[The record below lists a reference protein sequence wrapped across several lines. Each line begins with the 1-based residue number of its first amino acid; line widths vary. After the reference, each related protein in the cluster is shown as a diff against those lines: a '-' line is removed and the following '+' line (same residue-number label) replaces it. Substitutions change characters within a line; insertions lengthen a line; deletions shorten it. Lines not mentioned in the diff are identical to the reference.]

1 MKKIFTLILVIL
13 GFTQLT
19 NAQSTILEARNMS
32 VGSVV
37 TVTGIVTNG
46 AELGSIRYFQD
57 GTAGIAAYGSSIN
70 DVNLGDEV
78 TITGTLKIYNQ
89 LLEIDPVSN
98 VVINSINNTVPDP
111 VVLNPLQLTEAYEAQ
126 LVKLI
131 NVTFSDAGGVFSQK
145 KYEFLSEDGESGYI
159 YVKSSQ
165 TDIIG
170 QPIPSG
176 LVSVTGLLSQYDY
189 SNPTAGYQVL
199 PRTIADIQ
207 QASSIYLTS
216 TLNNTNFTKT
226 ELDFSWTTNILG
238 TTEMYY
244 GLSAENVKSNQAAG
258 VGGDIDH
265 SIALSGFSAG
275 QIIWTQAFSVNG
287 NDTAF
292 SGITPFATI
301 SNSSGEIK
309 SYFSTPVN
317 NSLASDIDA
326 IYLPQTIDDTLIKYI
341 ERAKYTIDLA
351 IYNLNNDGISNISNA
366 LLSAADRGV
375 VVRVIGCGTTANI
388 GLNALTGSD
397 VKVLIG
403 PNEYNRTGLMHN
415 KFLIFDAQ
423 SADPN
428 DPLVWTGSTNFTSG
442 QINVDA
448 NNVIIVQDQS
458 LARTYQ
464 IEFEEMWGS
473 NGVLPDEANSRF
485 GFNKQNN
492 TPHEFIING
501 KRVES
506 YFSPSDG
513 INAKIIEKINT
524 ADNDLSIATM
534 LLTRTEIAD
543 AIALSH
549 TNGATVSML
558 TDAEGNND
566 SDVNTTLTAA
576 LGTDHYV
583 FYRNSG
589 IMHNKYMVVDQG
601 VPTSDPVVLTG
612 SHNWSAAADNSNDE
626 NTLIIHDATLANVYF
641 QNFAPLFVASNGV
654 LTAIE
659 DIDVSEPFDKG
670 GLLVYP
676 NPVQNGNVYLSCIM
690 DSDEWGTVQLIDI
703 SGRLLFNQNVRLSS
717 GENNLNYIF
726 PTYYKGTYFVRL
738 ITSNKVM
745 NQKVVFK

>member
-32 VGSVV
+32 IGSVV

-46 AELGSIRYFQD
+46 DELGSIRYFQD
-57 GTAGIAAYGSSIN
+57 ETAGIAAYGSSIN
-70 DVNLGDEV
+70 NVNLGDEV

-89 LLEIDPVSN
+89 LLEIDPVTN
-98 VVINSINNTVPDP
+98 VVVNSIDNPVPDP
-111 VVLNPLQLTEAYEAQ
+111 AVLSPLQLAEAYEAQ
-126 LVKLI
+126 LVRLN
-131 NVTFSDAGGVFSQK
+131 NVTFADAGGVFSQK
-145 KYEFLSEDGESGYI
+145 KYEFLSDNGESGYI

-176 LVSVTGLLSQYDY
+176 KVNLTGLLSQFDF
-189 SNPTAGYQVL
+189 SSPTAGYQVL

-226 ELDFSWTTNILG
+226 ELDFSWTTNIIG

-244 GLSAENVKSNQAAG
+244 GLSAVDVKSNQVAG
-258 VGGDIDH
+258 VGGDTDH
-265 SIALSGFSAG
+265 SIALSNFSAG
-275 QIIWTQAFSVNG
+275 QIIWVQAFSVNG

-292 SGITPFATI
+292 SGVTPFATI
-301 SNSSGEIK
+301 SNSSGKVI
-309 SYFSTPVN
+309 SYFNTPVDH
-317 NSLASDIDA
+317 SFASDIDA

-351 IYNLNNDGISNISNA
+351 IYNLNNDGISNISSA
-366 LLSAADRGV
+366 LLTAADRGV
-375 VVRVIGCGTTANI
+375 LVRVIGCGTTANI
-388 GLNALTGSD
+388 GIDDLIGSD

-403 PNEYNRTGLMHN
+403 PSDTERTGLMHN
-415 KFLIFDAQ
+415 KFLVFDAQ

-473 NGVLPDEANSRF
+473 TGVLPDEANSRF

-501 KRVES
+501 NRVES

-534 LLTRTEIAD
+534 LLTRSEIAD
-543 AIALSH
+543 AIVLSH

-566 SDVNTTLTAA
+566 SNVNATLTAA
-576 LGTDHYV
+576 LDTDHYV
-583 FYRNSG
+583 FYGNPG
-589 IMHNKYMVVDQG
+589 VMHNKYMIVDQG

-626 NTLIIHDATLANVYF
+626 NTLIIHDASLANVYF

-654 LTAIE
+654 LTGIE

-690 DSDEWGTVQLIDI
+690 DSNEWGTVQLIDI
-703 SGRLLFNQNVRLSS
+703 SGKLLFNQNVRLSS

-726 PTYYKGTYFVRL
+726 PTYYKGTYLLRL
-738 ITSNKVM
+738 ITSDKVY
-745 NQKVVFK
+745 NQKVLFK